1 MNLPEIKKIIKT
13 KKKSGCYNKT
23 MLRYEGRIMQEKIKN
38 PLFYEENRVAAHS
51 DHKYFVSEA
60 EYAQNVQS
68 LKRSLDGV
76 WKFRYAKNMEEA
88 PKDFYKN
95 EADCRGWE
103 DIRVPAHI
111 QLEGYDKPQ
120 YVNVQYPWDGHEVI
134 EPGEIPARF
143 NPTASYVKYF
153 TVPAQFAGKRVF
165 VSFQGVESGFAL
177 WCNGSY
183 IGYSEDS
190 FTSAEFE
197 LTSTLQK
204 GENKL
209 AVQVYKWTSGS
220 WCEDQ
225 DFFRFSG
232 IFRSVYLYAIPDM
245 HVSDVKIR
253 TDLNEDYTKADL
265 AVLLT
270 VTIEETV
277 MDAMLARAEASAGT
291 AMPAKAARAKLTL
304 SDGTIV
310 SEADVELVNGENEAV
325 HMAVDAPMLWSAE
338 SPTLYELLITIYDV
352 DDKVVE
358 IIPQKIGFRRFA
370 IDKGIMTLN
379 GKRIVFKG
387 VDRHEFSGRFG
398 RVPDYEELLRD
409 IVTMKRNNINA
420 IRTSHYPND
429 SKLYE
434 LCDEYGLYLIDE
446 CNLETHGTW
455 AVSGAD
461 PIERAIPGD
470 RKEWEPLLLD
480 RVNSMYQRDKNHPSI
495 LIWSCGNESF
505 GGSVIHEMSQ
515 KFHTLD
521 DTRLVHYE
529 GIFHDRRYNDTSD
542 MESQMYPSV
551 DSIKEFLAKNRTK
564 PMLLCEYTHA
574 MGNSCGAMHKYTDL
588 TDEEPLF
595 QGGFIWDY
603 VDQSIYHKDRY
614 GNEVLGYG
622 GDFDDRPCDYNFSG
636 NGIVYGG
643 NRNPSP
649 KMQEVKFNYQNIS
662 VQIAGD
668 SFTVR
673 NKNLFT
679 NTDKYQCVVTL
690 ALEGR
695 EFAKATVAT
704 DVEPLSAKTYKLP
717 LFAFAT
723 PWSDEERWK
732 AVRNGEYAVTV
743 SFILQEDTLWAKRG
757 HEVAFGQGVYQVQN
771 RTRSVKDAVTQA
783 GISPIEEPRMFA
795 VADGTFNIG
804 VRGMHFEALFDKGGK
819 GLVSYVYA
827 GRELIKAI
835 PKPNFWRAPTD
846 NDYGNQMPYRY
857 AQWKT
862 ASLYQQ
868 TKPAVVTKNDTDV
881 TIRYCYILPTTPESE
896 CYVTYKVTG
905 DGTINTILEYEAPKG
920 VTDLPEFGML
930 FKFDADLENLTW
942 YGLGP
947 DDTYCDREKGGKLG
961 IYHKKVTE
969 NLAEYLVPQE
979 CGNHTGVR
987 SASITDNKG
996 RGITFTGENLSV
1008 NVLPYTPHELE
1019 NAMHSYELPPV
1030 YYTVARIALKQMGVA
1045 GDDSWGARTHDEY
1058 LLDATHKLVLSF
1070 NFKGI

>member
-1 MNLPEIKKIIKT
+1 
-13 KKKSGCYNKT
+13 
-23 MLRYEGRIMQEKIKN
+23 MQEKLKN
-38 PLFYEENRVAAHS
+38 PLFYGENRTAAHS
-51 DHKYFVSEA
+51 DHKYYVSEA
-60 EYAQNVQS
+60 EFAQNIQS
-68 LKRSLDGV
+68 LKKTLDGV
-76 WKFRYAKNMEEA
+76 WKFWYAKNLAEA
-88 PKDFYKN
+88 PEGFYKMD
-95 EADCRGWE
+95 ADCLNWE
-103 DIRVPAHI
+103 DICVPAHI
-111 QLEGYDKPQ
+111 QLEGYDRPQ

-134 EPGEIPARF
+134 EPGEIPTRF

-153 TVPAQFAGKRVF
+153 TVPAAFAGKRVF

-177 WCNGSY
+177 WCNGNY

-190 FTSAEFE
+190 FTPSEFE
-197 LTSTLQK
+197 LTEVLK
-204 GENKL
+204 AGENKL

-232 IFRSVYLYAIPDM
+232 IFRSVYLYAIPDT
-245 HVSDVKIR
+245 HVSDLKIR
-253 TDLNEDYTKADL
+253 TDLNADYTQADL
-265 AVLLT
+265 VVSLT
-270 VTIEETV
+270 VT
-277 MDAMLARAEASAGT
+277 ALQAASCV
-291 AMPAKAARAKLTL
+291 KAKLTL
-304 SDGTIV
+304 SDISEVAGTEIT
-310 SEADVELVNGENEAV
+310 LVNGANPAV
-325 HMAVDAPMLWSAE
+325 HMTVDEPRLWSAE
-338 SPTLYELLITIYDV
+338 EPYLYELLITLYDA
-352 DDKVVE
+352 DGNFVE
-358 IIPQKIGFRRFA
+358 IIPQKVGFRRFA
-370 IDKGIMTLN
+370 MDNGIMTLN

-387 VDRHEFSGRFG
+387 VNRHEFSGRFG
-398 RVPDYEELLRD
+398 RVPDYGEMLQD
-409 IVTMKRNNINA
+409 IITMKRHNINA

-429 SKLYE
+429 SRLYE

-446 CNLETHGTW
+446 CNMESHGAW
-455 AVSGAD
+455 DLVLRGKM
-461 PIERAIPGD
+461 PIGQALPGD

-505 GGSVIHEMSQ
+505 GGSVIHAMSQ
-515 KFHTLD
+515 KLHELD

-529 GIFHDRRYNDTSD
+529 GVFNDRRINTISD
-542 MESQMYPSV
+542 MESQMYSSV
-551 DSIKEFLAKNRTK
+551 ASIKEFLKKDRSK
-564 PMLLCEYTHA
+564 PFILCEYTHA

-603 VDQSIYHKDRY
+603 VDQSLYHRDRY

-649 KMQEVKFNYQNIS
+649 KMQEVKFNYQNIQ
-662 VQIAGD
+662 VRVDGD
-668 SFTVR
+668 SFEVI

-679 NTDKYQCVVTL
+679 NTSRYECIVTL
-690 ALEGR
+690 ALDGEELAR
-695 EFAKATVAT
+695 ATVVT
-704 DVEPLSAKTYKLP
+704 DVEPLSSKVCKLP
-717 LFAFAT
+717 VFGYMT
-723 PWSDEERWK
+723 PWSNEEPWK
-732 AVRNGEYAVTV
+732 AVRGGEYVVTV
-743 SFILQEDTLWAKRG
+743 SFVLLYDTIWAKRG
-757 HEVAFGQGVYQVQN
+757 HEVAFGQGVYTVEGAGNSCDVQ
-771 RTRSVKDAVTQA
+771 
-783 GISPIEEPRMFA
+783 EPQLFEI
-795 VADGTFNIG
+795 ADGSYNIG

-846 NDYGNQMPYRY
+846 NDCGNQMPFRY

-868 TKPAVVTKNDTDV
+868 IKEPEITKNDTNV
-881 TIRYCYILPTTPESE
+881 IIKYSYKLPTTPESE
-896 CYVTYKVTG
+896 CFVTYKVTG
-905 DGTINTILEYEAPKG
+905 DGNIHTTLEYQAPDG
-920 VTDLPEFGML
+920 VSDIPEFGML
-930 FKFDADLENLTW
+930 FKFDADLENVAW

-947 DDTYCDREKGGKLG
+947 EETYCDREKGGKLG

-987 SASITDNKG
+987 RISVTDNKG
-996 RGITFTGENLSV
+996 RGVCFTGNDLSV

-1019 NAMHSYELPPV
+1019 NAMHVHELPPI
-1030 YYTVARIALKQMGVA
+1030 YYTVVRIALKQMGVA
-1045 GDDSWGARTHDEY
+1045 GDDSWGARTHEEY
-1058 LLDATHKLVLSF
+1058 LLDASNKFVLSF
-1070 NFKGI
+1070 DFKGI

>member
-1 MNLPEIKKIIKT
+1 MH
-13 KKKSGCYNKT
+13 
-23 MLRYEGRIMQEKIKN
+23 EKIKN
-38 PLFYEENRVAAHS
+38 PLFYGENRIAAHS
-51 DHKYFVSEA
+51 DHKYYLSEA
-60 EYAQNVQS
+60 EFVQNIQS
-68 LKRSLDGV
+68 LKQSLDGV
-76 WKFRYAKNMEEA
+76 WKFRYAKNMEDA
-88 PKDFYKN
+88 PDDFFKN
-95 EADCRGWE
+95 DTDCRSWD

-111 QLEGYDKPQ
+111 QLEGYGKPQ
-120 YVNVQYPWDGHEVI
+120 YVNVQYPWDGHEVV
-134 EPGEIPARF
+134 EPGEIPTRF

-153 TVPAQFAGKRVF
+153 TVPAQFVGKRVF

-183 IGYSEDS
+183 VGYSEDS
-190 FTSAEFE
+190 FTPSDFE
-197 LTSTLQK
+197 LTDVLK
-204 GENKL
+204 AGENKL

-232 IFRSVYLYAIPDM
+232 IFRSVYLYAIPDT
-245 HVSDVKIR
+245 HVSDIRIR
-253 TDLNEDYTKADL
+253 TDLNADYTRADL
-265 AVLLT
+265 VVSLT
-270 VTIEETV
+270 VT
-277 MDAMLARAEASAGT
+277 ARQAEGSVRAG
-291 AMPAKAARAKLTL
+291 LTL
-304 SDGTIV
+304 SDI
-310 SEADVELVNGENEAV
+310 SEAAETEITLVNGENPAV
-325 HMAVDAPMLWSAE
+325 HMTVDEPMLWSAE
-338 SPTLYELLITIYDV
+338 EPFLYELLITLYDA
-352 DDKVVE
+352 DGNVVE
-358 IIPQKIGFRRFA
+358 IIPQKVGFRRFA
-370 IDKGIMTLN
+370 MDNGIMTLN

-387 VDRHEFSGRFG
+387 VNRHEFSGRFG
-398 RVPDYEELLRD
+398 RVPDYDEMLQD
-409 IVTMKRNNINA
+409 IITMKRHNINA

-429 SKLYE
+429 SRLYE

-446 CNLETHGTW
+446 CNMESHGAW
-455 AVSGAD
+455 DLVLRGKM
-461 PIERAIPGD
+461 PIGQALPGD

-505 GGSVIHEMSQ
+505 GGSVIHAMSQ
-515 KFHTLD
+515 KLHELD

-529 GIFHDRRYNDTSD
+529 GVFNDRRINTISD
-542 MESQMYPSV
+542 MESQMYSSV
-551 DSIKEFLAKNRTK
+551 ASIKEFLKKDRSK
-564 PMLLCEYTHA
+564 PFILCEYTHA

-603 VDQSIYHKDRY
+603 VDQSLYHRDRY

-649 KMQEVKFNYQNIS
+649 KMQEVKFNYQNIQ
-662 VQIAGD
+662 VRVDGD
-668 SFTVR
+668 SFEVI

-679 NTDKYQCVVTL
+679 NTSRYECIVTL
-690 ALEGR
+690 ALDGEELAR
-695 EFAKATVAT
+695 ATVVT
-704 DVEPLSAKTYKLP
+704 DVEPLSSKVCKLP
-717 LFAFAT
+717 VFGYMT
-723 PWSDEERWK
+723 PWSNEEPWK
-732 AVRNGEYAVTV
+732 AVRGGEYVVTV
-743 SFILQEDTLWAKRG
+743 SFVLLYDTIWAKRG
-757 HEVAFGQGVYQVQN
+757 HEVAFGQGVYTVEGAGNSCDVQ
-771 RTRSVKDAVTQA
+771 
-783 GISPIEEPRMFA
+783 EPQLFEI
-795 VADGTFNIG
+795 ADGSYNIG

-846 NDYGNQMPYRY
+846 NDCGNQMPFRY

-868 TKPAVVTKNDTDV
+868 IKEPEITKSDTNV
-881 TIRYCYILPTTPESE
+881 IIKYSYKLPTTPESE
-896 CYVTYKVTG
+896 CFVTYKVTG
-905 DGTINTILEYEAPKG
+905 DGNIHTTLEYQAPNG
-920 VTDLPEFGML
+920 VSDIPEFGML
-930 FKFDADLENLTW
+930 FKFDADLENVAW

-947 DDTYCDREKGGKLG
+947 EETYCDREKGGKLG

-987 SASITDNKG
+987 RISVTDNKG
-996 RGITFTGENLSV
+996 RGVCFTGNDLSV

-1019 NAMHSYELPPV
+1019 NAMHVHELPPI
-1030 YYTVARIALKQMGVA
+1030 YYTVVRIALKQMGVA
-1045 GDDSWGARTHDEY
+1045 GDDSWGARTHEEY
-1058 LLDATHKLVLSF
+1058 LLDASNKFVLSF
-1070 NFKGI
+1070 DFKGI

>member
-1 MNLPEIKKIIKT
+1 MH
-13 KKKSGCYNKT
+13 
-23 MLRYEGRIMQEKIKN
+23 EKIKN
-38 PLFYEENRVAAHS
+38 PLFYGENRIAAHS
-51 DHKYFVSEA
+51 DHKYYLSEA
-60 EYAQNVQS
+60 EFVQNIQS
-68 LKRSLDGV
+68 LKQSLDGV
-76 WKFRYAKNMEEA
+76 WKFRYAKNMEDA
-88 PKDFYKN
+88 PDDFFKN
-95 EADCRGWE
+95 DTDCRSWD

-111 QLEGYDKPQ
+111 QLEGYGKPQ
-120 YVNVQYPWDGHEVI
+120 YVNVQYPWDGHEVV
-134 EPGEIPARF
+134 EPGEIPTRF

-153 TVPAQFAGKRVF
+153 TVPAQFVGKRVF

-183 IGYSEDS
+183 VGYSEDS
-190 FTSAEFE
+190 FTPSDFE
-197 LTSTLQK
+197 LTDVLK
-204 GENKL
+204 AGENKL

-232 IFRSVYLYAIPDM
+232 IFRSVYLYAIPDT
-245 HVSDVKIR
+245 HVSDVKIQ
-253 TDLNEDYTKADL
+253 TNLNADFTTADL
-265 AVLLT
+265 VVSLT
-270 VTIEETV
+270 VTTTQIEGSV
-277 MDAMLARAEASAGT
+277 
-291 AMPAKAARAKLTL
+291 RAKLTL
-304 SDGTIV
+304 SDISEVAESEIV
-310 SEADVELVNGENEAV
+310 LKNGENPAV

-338 SPTLYELLITIYDV
+338 SPNLYELLITLYDA
-352 DDKVVE
+352 DGTIVE
-358 IIPQKIGFRRFA
+358 IIPQKVGFRHFA
-370 IDKGIMTLN
+370 LDNGIMKLN
-379 GKRIVFKG
+379 GQRIVFKG
-387 VDRHEFSGRFG
+387 VNRHEFSGRFG
-398 RVPDYEELLRD
+398 RVPNYEEMLQD
-409 IVTMKRNNINA
+409 IITMKQHNINA

-434 LCDEYGLYLIDE
+434 LCDVYGLYLIDE
-446 CNLETHGTW
+446 CNMESHGAW
-455 AVSGAD
+455 DLVLRGKM
-461 PIERAIPGD
+461 PIGQALPGD

-505 GGSVIHEMSQ
+505 GGSVIHAMSQ
-515 KFHTLD
+515 KLHELD

-529 GIFHDRRYNDTSD
+529 GVFNDRRINTISD
-542 MESQMYPSV
+542 MESQMYSSV
-551 DSIKEFLAKNRTK
+551 ASIKEFLKKDRSK
-564 PMLLCEYTHA
+564 PFILCEYTHA

-603 VDQSIYHKDRY
+603 VDQSLYHRDRY

-649 KMQEVKFNYQNIS
+649 KMQEVKFNYQNIQ
-662 VQIAGD
+662 VRVDGD
-668 SFTVR
+668 SFEVI

-679 NTDKYQCVVTL
+679 NTSRYECIVTL
-690 ALEGR
+690 ALDGEELAR
-695 EFAKATVAT
+695 ATVVT
-704 DVEPLSAKTYKLP
+704 DVEPLSSKVCKLP
-717 LFAFAT
+717 VFGYMT
-723 PWSDEERWK
+723 PWSNEEPWK
-732 AVRNGEYAVTV
+732 AVRGGEYVVTV
-743 SFILQEDTLWAKRG
+743 SFVLLYDTIWAKRG
-757 HEVAFGQGVYQVQN
+757 HEVAFGQGVYTVEGAGNSCDVQ
-771 RTRSVKDAVTQA
+771 
-783 GISPIEEPRMFA
+783 EPQLFEI
-795 VADGTFNIG
+795 ADGSYNIG

-846 NDYGNQMPYRY
+846 NDCGNQMPFRY

-868 TKPAVVTKNDTDV
+868 IKEPEITKSDTNV
-881 TIRYCYILPTTPESE
+881 IIKYSYKLPTTPESE
-896 CYVTYKVTG
+896 CFVTYKMTG
-905 DGTINTILEYEAPKG
+905 DGNIHTTLEYQAPDG
-920 VTDLPEFGML
+920 VSDIPEFGML
-930 FKFDADLENLTW
+930 FKFDADLENVAW

-947 DDTYCDREKGGKLG
+947 EETYCDREKGGKLG

-987 SASITDNKG
+987 RISVTDNKG
-996 RGITFTGENLSV
+996 RGVCFTGNDLSV

-1019 NAMHSYELPPV
+1019 NAMHVHELPPI
-1030 YYTVARIALKQMGVA
+1030 YYTVVRIALKQMGVA
-1045 GDDSWGARTHDEY
+1045 GDDSWGARTHEEY
-1058 LLDATHKLVLSF
+1058 LLDASNKFVLSF
-1070 NFKGI
+1070 DFKGI

>member
-1 MNLPEIKKIIKT
+1 M
-13 KKKSGCYNKT
+13 
-23 MLRYEGRIMQEKIKN
+23 MHEKIKN
-38 PLFYEENRVAAHS
+38 PLFYGENRIAAHS
-51 DHKYFVSEA
+51 DHKYYLSEA
-60 EYAQNVQS
+60 EFVQNIQS
-68 LKRSLDGV
+68 LKQSLDGV
-76 WKFRYAKNMEEA
+76 WKFRYAKNMEDA
-88 PKDFYKN
+88 PDDFFKN
-95 EADCRGWE
+95 DTDCRSWD

-111 QLEGYDKPQ
+111 QLEGYGKPQ
-120 YVNVQYPWDGHEVI
+120 YVNVQYPWDGHEVV
-134 EPGEIPARF
+134 EPGEIPTRF

-153 TVPAQFAGKRVF
+153 TVPAQFVGKRVF

-183 IGYSEDS
+183 VGYSEDS
-190 FTSAEFE
+190 FTPSDFE
-197 LTSTLQK
+197 LTDVLK
-204 GENKL
+204 AGENKL

-232 IFRSVYLYAIPDM
+232 IFRSVYLYAIPDT
-245 HVSDVKIR
+245 HVSDIRIR
-253 TDLNEDYTKADL
+253 TDLNADYTRADL
-265 AVLLT
+265 VVSLT
-270 VTIEETV
+270 VT
-277 MDAMLARAEASAGT
+277 ARQAEGSVRAG
-291 AMPAKAARAKLTL
+291 LTL
-304 SDGTIV
+304 SDI
-310 SEADVELVNGENEAV
+310 SEAAETEITLVNGENPAV
-325 HMAVDAPMLWSAE
+325 HMTVDEPMLWSAE
-338 SPTLYELLITIYDV
+338 EPFLYELLITLYDA
-352 DDKVVE
+352 DGNVVE
-358 IIPQKIGFRRFA
+358 IIPQKVGFRRFA
-370 IDKGIMTLN
+370 MDNGIMTLN

-387 VDRHEFSGRFG
+387 VNRHEFSGRFG
-398 RVPDYEELLRD
+398 RVPDYDEMLQD
-409 IVTMKRNNINA
+409 IITMKRHNINA

-429 SKLYE
+429 SRLYE

-446 CNLETHGTW
+446 CNMESHGAW
-455 AVSGAD
+455 DLVLRGKM
-461 PIERAIPGD
+461 PIGQALPGD

-505 GGSVIHEMSQ
+505 GGSVIHAMSQ
-515 KFHTLD
+515 KLHELD

-529 GIFHDRRYNDTSD
+529 GVFNDRRINTISD
-542 MESQMYPSV
+542 MESQMYSSV
-551 DSIKEFLAKNRTK
+551 ASIKEFLKKDRSK
-564 PMLLCEYTHA
+564 PFILCEYTHA

-603 VDQSIYHKDRY
+603 VDQSLYHRDRY

-649 KMQEVKFNYQNIS
+649 KMQEVKFNYQNIQ
-662 VQIAGD
+662 VRVDGD
-668 SFTVR
+668 SFEVI

-679 NTDKYQCVVTL
+679 NTSRYECIVTL
-690 ALEGR
+690 ALDGEELAR
-695 EFAKATVAT
+695 ATVVT
-704 DVEPLSAKTYKLP
+704 DVEPLSSKVCKLP
-717 LFAFAT
+717 VFGYMT
-723 PWSDEERWK
+723 PWSNEEPWK
-732 AVRNGEYAVTV
+732 AVRGGEYVVTV
-743 SFILQEDTLWAKRG
+743 SFVLLYDTIWAKRG
-757 HEVAFGQGVYQVQN
+757 HEVAFGQGVYTVEGAGNSCDVQ
-771 RTRSVKDAVTQA
+771 
-783 GISPIEEPRMFA
+783 EPQLFEI
-795 VADGTFNIG
+795 ADGSYNIG

-846 NDYGNQMPYRY
+846 NDCGNQMPFRY

-868 TKPAVVTKNDTDV
+868 IKEPEITKNDTNV
-881 TIRYCYILPTTPESE
+881 IIKYSYKLPTTPESE
-896 CYVTYKVTG
+896 CFVTYKVTG
-905 DGTINTILEYEAPKG
+905 DGNIHTTLEYQAPDG
-920 VTDLPEFGML
+920 VSDIPEFGML
-930 FKFDADLENLTW
+930 FKFDADLENVAW

-947 DDTYCDREKGGKLG
+947 EETYCDREKGGKLG

-987 SASITDNKG
+987 RISVTDNKG
-996 RGITFTGENLSV
+996 RGVCFTGNDLSV

-1019 NAMHSYELPPV
+1019 NAMHVHELPPI
-1030 YYTVARIALKQMGVA
+1030 YYTVVRIALKQMGVA
-1045 GDDSWGARTHDEY
+1045 GDDSWGARTHEEY
-1058 LLDATHKLVLSF
+1058 LLDASNKFVLSF
-1070 NFKGI
+1070 DFKGI

>member
-1 MNLPEIKKIIKT
+1 
-13 KKKSGCYNKT
+13 
-23 MLRYEGRIMQEKIKN
+23 MQEKLKN
-38 PLFYEENRVAAHS
+38 PLFYEENRVVAHS
-51 DHKYFVSEA
+51 DHRYFVSEA
-60 EYAQNVQS
+60 EFVQNVQS
-68 LKRSLDGV
+68 MKRSLDGV
-76 WKFRYAKNMEEA
+76 WKFRYAKNMEDA

-95 EADCRGWE
+95 EEDCRGWE

-134 EPGEIPARF
+134 EPGEIPTRF

-153 TVPAQFAGKRVF
+153 TVPAQFEGKRVF
-165 VSFQGVESGFAL
+165 VSFQGVESGFAI

-190 FTSAEFE
+190 FTPSEFE
-197 LTSTLQK
+197 LTSALQK

-232 IFRSVYLYAIPDM
+232 IFRSVCLYAIPDT
-245 HVSDVKIR
+245 HISDVKIR

-265 AVLLT
+265 VVTLAVT
-270 VTIEETV
+270 
-277 MDAMLARAEASAGT
+277 AEKT
-291 AMPAKAARAKLTL
+291 TKAAKAKLTL
-304 SDGTIV
+304 SDVAVV
-310 SEADVELVNGENEAV
+310 SETNVELVNGENEAV

-338 SPTLYELLITIYDV
+338 SPVLYELLITVYDA
-352 DDKVVE
+352 DGNVVE
-358 IIPQKIGFRRFA
+358 IIPQKVGFRRFA
-370 IDKGIMTLN
+370 IEDGIMTLN

-398 RVPDYEELLRD
+398 RVPDHDELLKD

-461 PIERAIPGD
+461 PVERAIPGD

-505 GGSVIHEMSQ
+505 GGSVIYAMSQ
-515 KFHTLD
+515 KFRELD

-529 GIFHDRRYNDTSD
+529 GLFNDRRYNDTSD
-542 MESQMYPSV
+542 MESQMYPSAASV
-551 DSIKEFLAKNRTK
+551 KQFLAENRTK

-614 GNEVLGYG
+614 GDEVLGYG

-662 VQIAGD
+662 VQVAGD
-668 SFTVR
+668 SFTVV

-679 NTDKYQCVVTL
+679 NTDKYQCVVTM
-690 ALEGR
+690 ALDGE
-695 EFAKATVAT
+695 ELAKASVVT
-704 DVEPLSAKTYKLP
+704 DVEPLSSKTYRLP
-717 LFAFAT
+717 VFAYMT
-723 PWSDEERWK
+723 PWSRDEPWK
-732 AVRNGEYAVTV
+732 AVRSGEYVVTV
-743 SFILQEDTLWAKRG
+743 SFVLKEDTLWAKCG
-757 HEVAFGQGVYQVQN
+757 HEVAFGQGVYEVRN
-771 RTRSVKDAVTQA
+771 DTCSLSDVTASSVESQ
-783 GISPIEEPRMFA
+783 MFE

-846 NDYGNQMPYRY
+846 NDCGNQMPYRY

-868 TKPAVVTKNDTDV
+868 MKPAVVTKNDTDV
-881 TIRYCYILPTTPESE
+881 TIRYCYTLPTTPESE
-896 CYVTYKVTG
+896 CFVTYKVTG
-905 DGTINTILEYEAPKG
+905 DGNINTTLEYEAPEG

-961 IYHKKVTE
+961 IYHKKVAE

-987 SASITDNKG
+987 RASITDNKG
-996 RGITFTGENLSV
+996 RGIAFTGESLSV

-1045 GDDSWGARTHDEY
+1045 GDDSWGSRTHDEY

>member
-1 MNLPEIKKIIKT
+1 MW
-13 KKKSGCYNKT
+13 
-23 MLRYEGRIMQEKIKN
+23 EKIKN

-51 DHKYFVSEA
+51 DHRYYTSEA
-60 EYAQNVQS
+60 ELVQDVQS

-76 WKFRYAKNMEEA
+76 WKFRYAKNGEDA
-88 PKDFYKN
+88 PREFYRD
-95 EADCRGWE
+95 ETDCRDWE

-111 QLEGYDKPQ
+111 QLEGYDRPQ

-134 EPGEIPARF
+134 EPGEVPSRF

-153 TVPAQFAGKRVF
+153 TVPPQFEGKRVF

-190 FTSAEFE
+190 FTPSEFE
-197 LTSTLQK
+197 LTDALRQ

-232 IFRSVYLYAIPDM
+232 IFRSVYLYAIPDT
-245 HVSDVKIR
+245 HVSDIKIR
-253 TDLNEDYTKADL
+253 TDLNADYTKADL
-265 AVLLT
+265 VVSLT
-270 VTIEETV
+270 VMTNQVSPSASE
-277 MDAMLARAEASAGT
+277 MPSSQARAF
-291 AMPAKAARAKLTL
+291 LTL
-304 SDGTIV
+304 TDGVAEIAETEV
-310 SEADVELVNGENEAV
+310 SLVDGENEPV
-325 HMAVDAPMLWSAE
+325 HMAVDTPMLWSAE
-338 SPTLYELLITIYDV
+338 EPFLYELMITVYDA
-352 DDKVVE
+352 DKTVVE
-358 IIPQKIGFRRFA
+358 IIPQRVGFRRFA
-370 IDKGIMTLN
+370 LDDGIMTIN

-387 VDRHEFSGRFG
+387 VDRHEFGGRFG
-398 RVPDYEELLRD
+398 RVPNEKEMLQD
-409 IVTMKRNNINA
+409 IVTMKRHNINA

-429 SKLYE
+429 SRLYE

-455 AVSGAD
+455 AAGGEQVA
-461 PIERAIPGD
+461 ETVIPGD
-470 RKEWEPLLLD
+470 RKEWEPMLLD

-505 GGSVIHEMSQ
+505 GGSVIHAMSQ
-515 KFHTLD
+515 KFHELD

-529 GIFHDRRYNDTSD
+529 GVFQDRRYNDTSD

-551 DSIKEFLAKNRTK
+551 AAIRKFLSEHREK

-649 KMQEVKFNYQNIS
+649 KMQEVKFNYQNI
-662 VQIAGD
+662 QIRVEGD
-668 SFTVR
+668 SFEVI

-679 NTDKYQCVVTL
+679 NTSKYQCIVTL

-695 EFAKATVAT
+695 EIARATVVT
-704 DVEPLSAKTYKLP
+704 EVEPLSSKVYKLP
-717 LFAFAT
+717 VFGYMT
-723 PWSDEERWK
+723 PWSDDERWK
-732 AVRNGEYAVTV
+732 AVRGGEYVVTV
-743 SFILQEDTLWAKRG
+743 SFVLLYDTIWAECG
-757 HEVAFGQGVYQVQN
+757 HEVAFGQGVYEIEAAGGAD
-771 RTRSVKDAVTQA
+771 DAVNA
-783 GISPIEEPRMFA
+783 GIPAIAESAMFV

-827 GRELIKAI
+827 GRELIRAI

-846 NDYGNQMPYRY
+846 NDCGNQMPFRY

-868 TKPAVVTKNDTDV
+868 IKPAIVTKNDTDV
-881 TIRYCYILPTTPESE
+881 TIRYCYTLPTTPESE

-905 DGTINTILEYEAPKG
+905 DGTVNTTLEYTAPDG
-920 VTDLPEFGML
+920 ITDMPEFGML

-942 YGLGP
+942 YGYGP
-947 DDTYCDREKGGKLG
+947 EDTYCDREKGGKLG
-961 IYHKKVTE
+961 IYHKKVEE

-987 SASITDNKG
+987 SASITDKKG
-996 RGITFTGENLSV
+996 RGITFTGKDLSV

-1019 NAMHSYELPPV
+1019 NAMHVHELPPV

>member
-1 MNLPEIKKIIKT
+1 MW
-13 KKKSGCYNKT
+13 
-23 MLRYEGRIMQEKIKN
+23 EKIKN

-51 DHKYFVSEA
+51 DHRYYTSEA
-60 EYAQNVQS
+60 ELVQDVQS

-76 WKFRYAKNMEEA
+76 WKFRYAKNGEDA
-88 PKDFYKN
+88 PREFYRD
-95 EADCRGWE
+95 ETDCRDWE

-111 QLEGYDKPQ
+111 QLEGYDRPQ

-134 EPGEIPARF
+134 EPGEVPSRF

-153 TVPAQFAGKRVF
+153 TVPPQFEGKRVF

-190 FTSAEFE
+190 FTPSEFE
-197 LTSTLQK
+197 LTDALRQ

-232 IFRSVYLYAIPDM
+232 IFRSVYLYAIPDT
-245 HVSDVKIR
+245 HVSDIKIR
-253 TDLNEDYTKADL
+253 TDLNADYTKADL
-265 AVLLT
+265 VVSLTVMTNQVSPSASEMPSSQARAVLTLT
-270 VTIEETV
+270 DGVAEIAET
-277 MDAMLARAEASAGT
+277 E
-291 AMPAKAARAKLTL
+291 
-304 SDGTIV
+304 V
-310 SEADVELVNGENEAV
+310 SLVDGENEPV
-325 HMAVDAPMLWSAE
+325 HMAVDTPMLWSAE
-338 SPTLYELLITIYDV
+338 EPFLYELMITVYDA
-352 DDKVVE
+352 DKTVVE
-358 IIPQKIGFRRFA
+358 IIPQRVGFRRFA
-370 IDKGIMTLN
+370 LDDGIMTIN

-387 VDRHEFSGRFG
+387 VDRHEFGGRFG
-398 RVPDYEELLRD
+398 RVPNEKEMLQD
-409 IVTMKRNNINA
+409 IVTMKRHNINA

-429 SKLYE
+429 SRLYE

-455 AVSGAD
+455 AAGGEQVA
-461 PIERAIPGD
+461 ETVIPGD
-470 RKEWEPLLLD
+470 RKEWEPMLLD

-505 GGSVIHEMSQ
+505 GGSVIHAMSQ
-515 KFHTLD
+515 KFHELD

-529 GIFHDRRYNDTSD
+529 GVFQDRRYNDTSD

-551 DSIKEFLAKNRTK
+551 AAIRKFLSEHREK

-649 KMQEVKFNYQNIS
+649 KMQEVKFNYQNI
-662 VQIAGD
+662 QIRVEGD
-668 SFTVR
+668 SFEVI

-679 NTDKYQCVVTL
+679 NTSKYQCIVTL

-695 EFAKATVAT
+695 EIARATVVT
-704 DVEPLSAKTYKLP
+704 EVEPLSSKVYKLP
-717 LFAFAT
+717 VFGYMT
-723 PWSDEERWK
+723 PWSDDERWK
-732 AVRNGEYAVTV
+732 AVRGGEYVVTV
-743 SFILQEDTLWAKRG
+743 SFVLLYDTIWAECG
-757 HEVAFGQGVYQVQN
+757 HEVAFGQGVYEIEAAGGAD
-771 RTRSVKDAVTQA
+771 DAVNA
-783 GISPIEEPRMFA
+783 GIPAIAESAMFV

-827 GRELIKAI
+827 GRELIRAI

-846 NDYGNQMPYRY
+846 NDCGNQMPFRY

-868 TKPAVVTKNDTDV
+868 IKPAIVTKNDTDV
-881 TIRYCYILPTTPESE
+881 TIRYCYTLPTTPESE

-905 DGTINTILEYEAPKG
+905 DGTVNTTLEYTAPDG
-920 VTDLPEFGML
+920 ITDMPEFGML

-942 YGLGP
+942 YGYGP
-947 DDTYCDREKGGKLG
+947 EDTYCDREKGGKLG
-961 IYHKKVTE
+961 IYHKKVEE

-987 SASITDNKG
+987 SASITDKKG
-996 RGITFTGENLSV
+996 RGITFTGKDLSV

-1019 NAMHSYELPPV
+1019 NAMHVYELPPV